1 MANIKVRS
9 IVKLIKP
16 PKYTTDKDEKHLLPN
31 LGLFFIISRVINN
44 SIYQLEFPRSGK
56 LLTFLS
62 KHIVS
67 FTKDCLK
74 LERIEDY
81 KKYKVGDSV
90 RIRKLTKE
98 QMTSLERCTCE
109 GSFGS
114 NTEMEKMGGKVGKIS
129 KITADDGYELVVP
142 NNVFDYS
149 WKSCWLIPKK
159 IR

>member
-1 MANIKVRS
+1 MANIKVGS

-44 SIYQLEFPRSGK
+44 SIYQLKFPRTGEF
-56 LLTFLS
+56 LTFSS
-62 KHIVS
+62 KHIIN
-67 FTKDCLK
+67 FTKDYLK

-81 KKYKVGDSV
+81 KEYKVGDLV

-98 QMTSLERCTCE
+98 QMASLERCVH
-109 GSFGS
+109 GGGFGS
-114 NTEMEKMGGKVGKIS
+114 NTYMEKMGGKVYKI
-129 KITADDGYELVVP
+129 KRKTAGDGYKLVVP
-142 NNVFDYS
+142 NDVFDFS
-149 WKSCWLIPKK
+149 WRSCWLIPKK